1 MCKVI
6 SEFRVKNYAVLK
18 LDEDKPLKKYSKY
31 LIDGLEYEI
40 VPVYDSPRCIAIESN
55 DSFLN
60 KEIKFI

>member
-18 LDEDKPLKKYSKY
+18 LDEDRPLKKYSKY
-31 LIDGLEYEI
+31 LIDGVEYEI
-40 VPVYDSPRCIAIESN
+40 VPVYDAPRCIAIESN